1 MLGQIKGES
10 IKSAIALKIK
20 SSFAI
25 TNGSPPITIY
35 KEQIVQGFK
44 KPSFFIW
51 VMEVSQ
57 EKKMRNNY
65 DRFYQMNIRY
75 HPEEDDTTT
84 YETLADI
91 GNRLLEVL
99 LTIDVPI
106 DLGRK
111 DLNGQPIEDKKP
123 VRGSQMD
130 FTIQDDVLQFFV
142 TYKINIKQYQDKDP
156 EMETLEII
164 NN

>member
-1 MLGQIKGES
+1 
-10 IKSAIALKIK
+10 
-20 SSFAI
+20 
-25 TNGSPPITIY
+25 
-35 KEQIVQGFK
+35 
-44 KPSFFIW
+44 
-51 VMEVSQ
+51 
-57 EKKMRNNY
+57 
-65 DRFYQMNIRY
+65 MNIRY

-111 DLNGQPIEDKKP
+111 DLNGLNGQPIEDKKP

-142 TYKINIKQYQDKDP
+142 TYKINIKQYQNKGP